1 MELFERIRT
10 LADASGVS
18 GNETEAALT
27 ALEMLREFCPDAVY
41 ENGNVIGH
49 LGVREPGKPHV
60 LIDAHID
67 QIGIC
72 FLNVGGDFYIILVA
86 IQRERTKLIGKKIR

>member
-18 GNETEAALT
+18 GNETGAALT

-41 ENGNVIGH
+41 EM
-49 LGVREPGKPHV
+49 
-60 LIDAHID
+60 AM
-67 QIGIC
+67 
-72 FLNVGGDFYIILVA
+72 
-86 IQRERTKLIGKKIR
+86 